1 MEVERY
7 TASILDPFGV
17 PICSMT
23 YHSFKP
29 EDVYAN
35 WFAPI
40 LGDNKEVRFPFPA
53 NSPTAFSVVIKRG

>member
-7 TASILDPFGV
+7 TISVLDPFGM

-29 EDVYAN
+29 DDALTDF
-35 WFAPI
+35 FAPI
-40 LGDNKEVRFPFPA
+40 LGEYKEVRFPFPA
-53 NSPTAFSVVIKRG
+53 NSPTAFSVKIERR